1 MKFNKTLSLLV
12 LSTLFSVS
20 TYSQADTAKADPKQT
35 QTAEQKKQME
45 QNLKQF
51 NENFGVTL
59 TGRSIATTKDNTKI
73 ITLQYELA
81 NKSTDKDIKSVTWL
95 SGYTFD
101 GKVIATHNMPINFN
115 PALKAKGKTNITIN
129 IPLQNI
135 PEHAREIFASPEA
148 VIGLII
154 GAKKLEFTKGKEI
167 IIE

>member
-1 MKFNKTLSLLV
+1 MKLNKTLSLLL
-12 LSTLFSVS
+12 LSALFSVS
-20 TYSQADTAKADPKQT
+20 TYSQANTAKADSKPVQSTEQT
-35 QTAEQKKQME
+35 E

-73 ITLQYELA
+73 IVLKYELT

-135 PEHAREIFASPEA
+135 PEHARETFASPEA